1 MDTSLLNL
9 FDQFQNS
16 EKEQVLA
23 KFYEPYTTAQD
34 EDQDNIHEKDRENLN
49 NIQKYNH
56 EAGHQNHNQFQQ
68 VNKNQHHIEK
78 QQGEGGM
85 HEDGDGHDHK
95 NQKEDSMNIKENK
108 QSTSGDEN
116 QLRKI
121 TLTLSKLLF
130 QLS

>member
-1 MDTSLLNL
+1 MTSFRILL
-9 FDQFQNS
+9 
-16 EKEQVLA
+16 
-23 KFYEPYTTAQD
+23 KFYEQYETAQD
-34 EDQDNIHEKDRENLN
+34 EDHDSFHAGDGENEREDLTLVKN

-56 EAGHQNHNQFQQ
+56 EEGHQNHNQFQQ

-78 QQGEGGM
+78 QQGEDGGM
-85 HEDGDGHDHK
+85 HADGDGHDHK

-130 QLS
+130 QLSKM